1 MRNAFF
7 VMTIVLALVAAV
19 VFPSM
24 WAGVTLLA
32 SACAFVVGEHVHKH
46 DGYPC
51 HTVGRRHL
59 TTDGAVVLGVFTL
72 IVLTRLVLAF
82 A

>member
-1 MRNAFF
+1 
-7 VMTIVLALVAAV
+7 MTLVLALIAAV
-19 VFPSM
+19 VFPSAC
-24 WAGVTLLA
+24 AGIALLA
-32 SACAFVVGEHVHKH
+32 SASAFVVGEHVHKH

-51 HTVGRRHL
+51 HTVGRNHL
-59 TTDGAVVLGVFTL
+59 TTDGATVLVVFAL